1 MKRSLGLILILLV
14 VLGMTAW
21 ASGGQAAGGGA
32 KSNVTLTWMASQGW
46 TWPGDENL
54 IRKFRETTGINV
66 DLQVIPA
73 AQHHDLI
80 KARLSSGEG
89 PDIFMVQTNEFLIKT
104 ATLDPEK
111 YLLDMSGENWVQVMP
126 KSRLPAVSYNNK
138 VYGLMIWYNSPE
150 FIYVYNKTLF
160 NELGIREPGTFAEMD
175 AACQRILDAGITPIY
190 EYVADGWHH
199 QLPFFQIGPRYEER
213 NPGLYKS
220 LNENTVKFADVADF
234 ETVLNQINSFAQKG
248 YYGRYYMSNTG
259 DGQNESIATRKTA
272 IIVSPSSAISQL
284 RSEYPEFK
292 DELGLILLRFLDNNT
307 FPTNPSGPAMFGCAQ
322 TKYPNEVREFFRFY
336 TTPESLQTKLDG
348 TPEWTNIDVTT
359 AIKQNWTKEE
369 EAFMAGITD
378 RQKNIQA
385 VLQTGTKYTNDQWM
399 EFGADLAS
407 LFMGRM
413 TAKQVLQATDER
425 RANIARSQDDPAWR

>member
-1 MKRSLGLILILLV
+1 MKRTCILTLGLMLV
-14 VLGMTAW
+14 LSMTVW
-21 ASGGQAAGGGA
+21 AGGGRQRSSGGA
-32 KSNVTLTWMASQGW
+32 APTLTWMVSQGW
-46 TWPGDENL
+46 TWPGDEEL
-54 IRKFRETTGINV
+54 IRKFKETTGIGV

-89 PDIFMVQTNEFLIKT
+89 PDLFMVQTNEFLIKT
-104 ATLDPEK
+104 ATIDPER
-111 YLLDMSGENWVQVMP
+111 YLLDMSGESWINVMP
-126 KSRLPAVSYNNK
+126 QSRLPAVSYDGK
-138 VYGLMIWYNSPE
+138 VYGLMLWYNSPE

-160 NELGIREPGTFAEMD
+160 DELGIRAPETFAEMD
-175 AACQRILDAGITPIY
+175 AACQKILDAGIVPIF

-213 NPGLYKS
+213 NPGLYKA
-220 LNENTVKFADVADF
+220 LNENTRKFADVADF

-259 DGQNESIATRKTA
+259 ADQNEAFATRQA
-272 IIVSPSSAISQL
+272 AMVVAPSAAISQI

-292 DELGLILLRFLDNNT
+292 DEMGICLLRFLDNNT
-307 FPTNPSGPAMFGCAQ
+307 FPSNPSGPAIFACAQ
-322 TKYPNEVREFFRFY
+322 TKYPDAVKEFFRFY
-336 TTPESLQTKLDG
+336 TRPENLQIKLDG
-348 TPEWTNIDVTT
+348 TAEWTNIDVTVP
-359 AIKQNWTKEE
+359 INQHWTKEE

-407 LFMGRM
+407 MFMGRM
-413 TAKQVLQATDER
+413 TAKEVLQATDER
-425 RANIARSQDDPAWR
+425 RANIAGSQNDPAWK